1 MPVSKLV
8 GARIKRREDPKLI
21 RGLGQFVDDV
31 NLPDTLHVAILRTP
45 YAHAKIKS
53 LETYAARQH
62 PGLLAVVTGAEIKD
76 QIGTLP
82 VSGGNET
89 LRVPKHYV
97 LAVDKVRYVGG
108 GAAAGVAADRT

>member
-8 GARIKRREDPKLI
+8 GARVKRREDPKLI

-53 LETYAARQH
+53 LETGGGPPTSRRRRRRHGRRNHRPDRHAAR
-62 PGLLAVVTGAEIKD
+62 
-76 QIGTLP
+76 
-82 VSGGNET
+82 
-89 LRVPKHYV
+89 
-97 LAVDKVRYVGG
+97 
-108 GAAAGVAADRT
+108 